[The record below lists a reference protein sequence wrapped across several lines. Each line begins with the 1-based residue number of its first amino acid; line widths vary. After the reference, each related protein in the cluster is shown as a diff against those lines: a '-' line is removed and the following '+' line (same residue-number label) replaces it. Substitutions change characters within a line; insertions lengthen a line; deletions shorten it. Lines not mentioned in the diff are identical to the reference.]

1 MIESKIVSLLQKQVT
16 KAVNGLF
23 PVKYLNTNIEV
34 TDSFWEIVY
43 IPNNIENEFWGKGK
57 TYQGILR
64 LILHWPADNTGIYT
78 PLQEAERVAGE
89 FSKGL
94 ELFGDDIKV
103 IITDNPNLTSLNE
116 DDGKLLIPLT
126 IRYLCFKL

>member
-1 MIESKIVSLLQKQVT
+1 MIESEIIDLLQKHVT
-16 KAVNGLF
+16 KAVAGFF
-23 PVKYLNTNIEV
+23 PVKYLNTNIEA

-43 IPNNIENEFWGKGK
+43 IPNNVENEFWDKGK

-64 LILHWPADNTGIYT
+64 LILHWPADNRGIYT
-78 PLQEAERVAGE
+78 PLQEAERVAAE
-89 FSKGL
+89 FAKGL
-94 ELFGDDIKV
+94 ELFSNDVKV

>member
-1 MIESKIVSLLQKQVT
+1 MIESKIIDLLQKQVT
-16 KAVNGLF
+16 KAVNGLY
-23 PVKYLNTNIEV
+23 PIKYLNVNIKP
-34 TDSFWEIVY
+34 TDSFWEVVY
-43 IPNNIENEFWGKGK
+43 IPNNVENEFWDKGK

-78 PLQEAERVAGE
+78 PLQEAERVSAGFE
-89 FSKGL
+89 KGT
-94 ELFGDDIKV
+94 ELFGDDVKV